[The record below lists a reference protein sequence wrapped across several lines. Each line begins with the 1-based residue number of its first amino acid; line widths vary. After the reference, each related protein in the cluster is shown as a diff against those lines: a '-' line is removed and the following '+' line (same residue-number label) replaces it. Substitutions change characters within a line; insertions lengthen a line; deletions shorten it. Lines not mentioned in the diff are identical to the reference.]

1 MKASL
6 DLIKK
11 LRSQLPPEAAEQLDE
26 LESLAGS
33 EGGEESDSAMPNMF
47 PEEGDDELMLEGHE
61 GDGGGMEGLQDTL
74 DEDAPPAA
82 EEDEEEG
89 TDEPVQVDAV
99 AKSKKKAKKPSFW
112 G

>member
-11 LRSQLPPEAAEQLDE
+11 LRAQLPPEAADQLDV
-26 LESLAGS
+26 LESMAGEEGEAEEGAFPNEAPDDEMPMIEGES
-33 EGGEESDSAMPNMF
+33 EGGGMDSLRDTLDSEDE
-47 PEEGDDELMLEGHE
+47 PEDELMPDESEG
-61 GDGGGMEGLQDTL
+61 
-74 DEDAPPAA
+74 
-82 EEDEEEG
+82 EG
-89 TDEPVQVDAV
+89 TDEPTDVNAV